1 MKTVTI
7 NVEGASQSQW
17 STFLLE
23 LNLMKKAWRRYGV
36 NTTLKTSNI
45 KKIIALG
52 TSYGETNKKLRRNS
66 KDSKYKNFWYK
77 LVKEYANGL
86 NNSKRRTLSINSC
99 HKASDGTYIFVGRSR
114 LHGSVRN
121 SKTKVN
127 RIR

>member
-1 MKTVTI
+1 MAKLTKNLDEIANKYNKT
-7 NVEGASQSQW
+7 
-17 STFLLE
+17 
-23 LNLMKKAWRRYGV
+23 
-36 NTTLKTSNI
+36 
-45 KKIIALG
+45 
-52 TSYGETNKKLRRNS
+52 
-66 KDSKYKNFWYK
+66 KDSKYKNLWYK